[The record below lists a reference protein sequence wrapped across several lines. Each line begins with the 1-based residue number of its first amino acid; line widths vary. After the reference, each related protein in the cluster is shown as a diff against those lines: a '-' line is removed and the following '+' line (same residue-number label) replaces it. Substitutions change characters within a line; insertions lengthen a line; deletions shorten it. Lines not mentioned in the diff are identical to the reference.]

1 MFPKIILKPG
11 KERSIL
17 RFHPWIFSGAI
28 QQIEGNPDEGGRVQV
43 FSHTGKAL
51 GWGHY
56 QKGSITVR
64 LLQFGTRLP
73 EDDFWNNVLA
83 CCVKNR
89 KALGLPSQFT
99 NAFRLVH
106 GEGDGLPGLIID
118 VYGKTAVV
126 QCHSIGMFAERKA
139 IAEALMLCA
148 SDFISAVYDKSAESL
163 GRKDGNAW
171 LAGTG
176 MGEEVC
182 FENQL
187 KFKID
192 FVNGQKTG
200 FFIDQRD
207 NRQLL
212 RSYSEGKSV
221 LNTFCYTGG
230 FSVAALAGGASNVT
244 SVDSSSRAVTLTD
257 ENVELNE
264 PGCARHQ
271 SMQADVPEWL
281 KTQNELYDIIVLDPP
296 AFAKHLDAR
305 HRAVQAYK
313 RLNIQ
318 GLKRLKPGGLLFTF
332 SCSQVVD
339 RELFRHTISA
349 AAIEAGKDC
358 SIIHQLNQPP
368 DHPVN
373 PFHPESE
380 YLKGFVLMLR

>member
-1 MFPKIILKPG
+1 MYPKISLKPG

-28 QQIEGNPDEGGRVQV
+28 QQADDTAAEGGRVQV
-43 FSHTGKAL
+43 FSNTGKAL

-56 QKGSITVR
+56 QIGSITVR
-64 LLQFGTRLP
+64 LLEFGVSLP
-73 EDDFWNNVLA
+73 GVDFWEVVIER
-83 CCVKNR
+83 CVKNR
-89 KALGLPSQFT
+89 KALGFPSQST

-118 VYGKTAVV
+118 VYGETAVI
-126 QCHSIGMFAERKA
+126 QCHSLGMFAERTA
-139 IAEALMLCA
+139 IADALLRTSA
-148 SDFISAVYDKSAESL
+148 HFITAVYDKSADSL
-163 GRKDGNAW
+163 GKKEGNAW
-171 LAGTG
+171 LAGSG
-176 MGEEVC
+176 KGDELC
-182 FENQL
+182 IENKL

-207 NRQLL
+207 SRRLL
-212 RSYSEGKSV
+212 GSYSKAKSV

-244 SVDSSSRAVTLTD
+244 SVDSSSRAVALTN

-264 PGCARHQ
+264 PGCSRHQ
-271 SMQADVPEWL
+271 STQADVPEWL
-281 KTQNELYDIIVLDPP
+281 KTQTELYDIIVLDPP

-318 GLKRLKPGGLLFTF
+318 GLKRLKPGGVLFTF

-358 SIIHQLNQPP
+358 RIIHQLNQPP

>member
-1 MFPKIILKPG
+1 MYPRIILKPG
-11 KERSIL
+11 KERSVL

-28 QQIEGNPDEGGRVQV
+28 QQTDPHALEGGRVQV
-43 FSHTGKAL
+43 LTHAGKVL

-64 LLQFGTRLP
+64 LLQFGISQP
-73 EDDFWNNVLA
+73 ENDFWVA
-83 CCVKNR
+83 VIKRCVNNR
-89 KALGLPSQFT
+89 KSLGFPSQHT

-118 VYGKTAVV
+118 VYGTTAVV
-126 QCHSIGMFAERKA
+126 QCHSTGMFAERNA
-139 IAEALMLCA
+139 IAEALMRSA
-148 SDFISAVYDKSAESL
+148 SDFITAVYDKSAESL
-163 GRKDGNAW
+163 GNNAGNSW
-171 LAGTG
+171 LAGSG
-176 MGEEVC
+176 IGEEIC
-182 FENQL
+182 FENHL

-212 RSYSEGKSV
+212 GAYSKDKTV

-230 FSVAALAGGASNVT
+230 FSVAALAGGASTVT
-244 SVDSSSRAVTLTD
+244 SVDSSSRAVALTD
-257 ENVELNE
+257 ENVALNE
-264 PGCARHQ
+264 PGCTRHQ
-271 SMQADVPEWL
+271 SMQVDVPEWL
-281 KTQNELYDIIVLDPP
+281 KTQNELYDVIVLDPP

-318 GLKRLKPGGLLFTF
+318 GLKRLRPGGLLFTF

-358 SIIHQLNQPP
+358 SIIHQLSQPP

-380 YLKGFVLMLR
+380 YLKGFVLMIR